1 MDHFPELK
9 RAGLCHE
16 SRNIRVEDCLI
27 INKENLTP
35 EKLKRFRKSNLLEV
49 GKTTL
54 QPGNYFDV

>member
-1 MDHFPELK
+1 LDHFPELK
-9 RAGLCHE
+9 RAGLGYE
-16 SRNIRVEDCLI
+16 NVNAKVGDCLI
-27 INKENLTP
+27 INKENQTP